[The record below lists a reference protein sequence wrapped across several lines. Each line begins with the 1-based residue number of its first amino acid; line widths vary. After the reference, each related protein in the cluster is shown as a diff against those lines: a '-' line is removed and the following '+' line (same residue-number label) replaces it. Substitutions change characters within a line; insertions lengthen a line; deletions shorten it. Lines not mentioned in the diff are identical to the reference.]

1 MLPTQALPSED
12 QRVGVRHPGLMLKY
26 STFKNLASM
35 AATRDDL
42 ETAMEFYLEVMPL
55 LCSRAL
61 IHLFFT
67 SNLLLLISYEV
78 VINSSLST
86 CKYILYVNMYACV
99 SSCELSLLGKSL
111 LLVAALLLKM
121 LAC

>member
-42 ETAMEFYLEVMPL
+42 ETAMEFYLEVMQL

-99 SSCELSLLGKSL
+99 SSCELSLLEK
-111 LLVAALLLKM
+111 V
-121 LAC
+121 CYW

>member
-12 QRVGVRHPGLMLKY
+12 ERVGVRHPGLMLKY

-42 ETAMEFYLEVMPL
+42 ETAMEFYLEVRPL

-67 SNLLLLISYEV
+67 SNQLLLISYEV

-86 CKYILYVNMYACV
+86 CKYICKYVCMRF
-99 SSCELSLLGKSL
+99 EL
-111 LLVAALLLKM
+111 
-121 LAC
+121 